1 MALEFDLNRHQ
12 NILFGMYKTFHEHQD
27 SKGLGL
33 FMVKNQVEAMGGAIQ
48 VVSEV
53 GEGTTFTILLPL
65 TGSEVTPR

>member
-1 MALEFDLNRHQ
+1 
-12 NILFGMYKTFHEHQD
+12 
-27 SKGLGL
+27 
-33 FMVKNQVEAMGGAIQ
+33 MGGAIQ